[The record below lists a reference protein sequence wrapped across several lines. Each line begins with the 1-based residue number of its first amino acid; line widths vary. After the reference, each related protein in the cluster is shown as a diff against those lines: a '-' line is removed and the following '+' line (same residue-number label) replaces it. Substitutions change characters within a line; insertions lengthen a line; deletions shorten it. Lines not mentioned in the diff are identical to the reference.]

1 MTREV
6 KEKSTG
12 KLGHNPREVKRGTQT
27 MDLRVAR
34 IPKIRTLPRP
44 EDGLRTL
51 VERAPQAEA
60 WADRIMEKLRPMLT
74 LLYAMRRRLAT
85 AGVAVLTVWL
95 FAHVMFGANGMVVY
109 RQKKAEY
116 QSLQR
121 QIDDLQKEN
130 DRYTQQVKSL
140 QASDPGTIE
149 KEAREQLHYARP
161 GEVVYVSPQPPPSP
175 SRETNAA
182 RK

>member
-1 MTREV
+1 
-6 KEKSTG
+6 
-12 KLGHNPREVKRGTQT
+12 
-27 MDLRVAR
+27 MDLRFGR
-34 IPKIRTLPRP
+34 FPTIRVFPRP

-60 WADRIMEKLRPMLT
+60 WADRTMSKLRPTLT
-74 LLYAMRRRLAT
+74 LLYSIRRRLAT
-85 AGVAVLTVWL
+85 AAVAVLTVWL

-116 QSLQR
+116 QTLQNE
-121 QIDDLQKEN
+121 IEGLQKEN

-140 QASDPGTIE
+140 QAPDPNTIE

-161 GEVVYVSPQPPPSP
+161 GEVIYVAPPPP
-175 SRETNAA
+175 AHPAAQETNSA